1 MSALPGGISSAI
13 RRLPDLDGKPFKVA
27 KASGAQLTDTFG
39 STYIDYA
46 MAMGAT
52 ILGHAAPPVVEA
64 CIKALEN
71 GSMPGF
77 SHDGEALA
85 AEALASLAPALTRAT
100 FLTTGS
106 EAVHLACRIAR
117 RTTGRPVIAKIAGG
131 FDGWYDDLAIGWS
144 GSPEADLAGLRPVV
158 RDMTLLRFNDL
169 ADLEALFAERN
180 DIAAVIVEPML
191 ANAGSLQPDPH
202 YFAGLQ
208 RIARQ
213 NGAMVIADEVLM
225 GLRLGCG
232 VSCYSVGLEPDLV
245 TLGKAIGSGLPVAAV
260 LGTAEAFRAIEDG
273 RAPRAGTYHGNPL
286 VTAAVK
292 ATIDTLKTKDYAAFL
307 ARGDR
312 LRRLIEAAM
321 GQIGPACT
329 SGYGS
334 VFSLWFSERPP
345 KTYDEAKTALRPEIS
360 ARLHLELRRQGV
372 VTIPGGWG
380 RIFMSFAHSDDD
392 LAATAAAFERA
403 ARCL

>member
-27 KASGAQLTDTFG
+27 KASGAHLTDTFG

-144 GSPEADLAGLRPVV
+144 GSPEADLAGQRPIV

-191 ANAGSLQPDPH
+191 ANAGSLQPDPA
-202 YFAGLQ
+202 YFSGLQ

-292 ATIDTLKTKDYAAFL
+292 ATIDVLKTQDYAAFL
-307 ARGDR
+307 ARGER
-312 LRRLIEAAM
+312 LRRSIEAAM
-321 GQIGPACT
+321 AQLAPACT

-334 VFSLWFSERPP
+334 VFSLWFSTQPP
-345 KTYDEAKTALRPEIS
+345 KTYDEAKAALRPDLS

-380 RIFMSFAHSDDD
+380 RIFLSFAHSDDD
-392 LAATAAAFERA
+392 LAATGAAFERA